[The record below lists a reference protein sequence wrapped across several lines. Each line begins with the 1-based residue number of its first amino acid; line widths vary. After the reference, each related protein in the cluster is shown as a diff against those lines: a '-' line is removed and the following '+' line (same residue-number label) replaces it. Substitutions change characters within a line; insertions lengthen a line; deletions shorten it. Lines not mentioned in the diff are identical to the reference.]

1 MIRRPPRSTR
11 TDTLFPY
18 TTLLRSGGRLFH
30 RSQGLR
36 RRVAVHPNLPLGRD
50 PGADQRKVG
59 LPRWAAGVAA
69 AGFPVGF
76 EEGRK
81 FGEGRVANKLPVLDH
96 PGRIEGNCGAL
107 LDLWPHELVEGG
119 GGLRSEEHTSEL
131 KSLMRISYDV
141 FCLKTKN

>member
-59 LPRWAAGVAA
+59 LPSWAAGVAA

-76 EEGRK
+76 EDGRK
-81 FGEGRVANKLPVLDH
+81 FGEGRVAKKLPVLDH

-107 LDLWPHELVEGG
+107 LDLWLHGLVEGG
-119 GGLRSEEHTSEL
+119 GGLV
-131 KSLMRISYDV
+131 IDV
-141 FCLKTKN
+141 DLALLEGDLDRALALVA